1 MSAQIDL
8 VETAKRAL
16 KARGLTY
23 RDVAGALALSEAS
36 VKRMFS
42 RRDFTLERL
51 ERVCALADLS
61 IADLVRLAESERPE
75 VSELS
80 LEQERELVA
89 DDKLLMLAVQVVNG
103 WRFEELMDVFAFTE
117 PELIGYLVK
126 LDRLGII
133 ELLPRNRIRLRISR
147 RFRWQK
153 NGPIERSLARQVRE
167 NFLESRFDLSDESMG
182 FVFGILST

>member
-1 MSAQIDL
+1 MAQPA
-8 VETAKRAL
+8 TAQRPIHP
-16 KARGLTY
+16 
-23 RDVAGALALSEAS
+23 D
-36 VKRMFS
+36 
-42 RRDFTLERL
+42 
-51 ERVCALADLS
+51 RVHR
-61 IADLVRLAESERPE
+61 V
-75 VSELS
+75 

-182 FVFGILST
+182 FVFGMLSARSTAIMQRRIEQLVREFNELHQEDLQLPRAQCEGRTMRRN